1 MARQAKV
8 KNWTPDKNLHIIR
21 MSPENIINQVKNKRE
36 GVYYYIDD
44 DGIYNVTDIRKN
56 KCNTL
61 KFPSAEEVISY
72 FDNLEERK

>member
-1 MARQAKV
+1 MNKKIITGIVLIIMAISTA
-8 KNWTPDKNLHIIR
+8 L
-21 MSPENIINQVKNKRE
+21 
-36 GVYYYIDD
+36 YYYIDD

-72 FDNLEERK
+72 FDKLEERK

>member
-21 MSPENIINQVKNKRE
+21 MSPENIINQVKNNRE

-61 KFPSAEEVISY
+61 KFLSAEEVISY
-72 FDNLEERK
+72 FDKLEERK